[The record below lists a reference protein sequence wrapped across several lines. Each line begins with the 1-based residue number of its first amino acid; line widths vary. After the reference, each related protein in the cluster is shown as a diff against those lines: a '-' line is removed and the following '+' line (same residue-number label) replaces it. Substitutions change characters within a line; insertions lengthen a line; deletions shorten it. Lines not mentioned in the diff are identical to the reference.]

1 MTTKTILIT
10 GATDGLGR
18 ALAHDLA
25 RQGHTLLLH
34 GRSQRRLDEVA
45 KALPT
50 TVRTYRADFSSLA
63 EVRKLTDALLSA
75 EPRIDVLIANA
86 GIGGGPRRESIDGYE
101 LNFAVNYLAH
111 YLLITQLRE
120 RLEAS
125 ARARV
130 VLVSSIGQAPV
141 DFDDVML
148 EDRYDGMRAYC
159 QSKLAQV
166 AFGIRLAR
174 TTDPANVTVT
184 SLHPASEM
192 PTKMVGR
199 RDGEPISLGVATTAR
214 LALDPTLEGVTG
226 LFFDR
231 QRPAAPHPW
240 ALNFAV
246 QEHLWTV
253 SEQFVGRFSG

>member
-18 ALAHDLA
+18 AVAHDLA
-25 RQGHTLLLH
+25 LQGHTLLLH
-34 GRSQRRLDEVA
+34 GRNKQRLDEVA
-45 KALPT
+45 RTLPT

-63 EVRKLTDALLSA
+63 EVREMLDALLRA

-86 GIGGGPRRESIDGYE
+86 GIGGGPRQESLDGYE

-111 YLLITQLRE
+111 YLLITGLRK

-125 ARARV
+125 APSRV
-130 VLVSSIGQAPV
+130 VLVSSIGQVPV
-141 DFDDVML
+141 NFDDVML
-148 EDRYDGMRAYC
+148 EHRYDGMRAYC

-174 TTDPANVTVT
+174 TLDSAEVTVT

-199 RDGEPISLGVATTAR
+199 RDGEPISLGVATTTR

-231 QRPAAPHPW
+231 RRPAAPHPW
-240 ALNFAV
+240 ALDFSV
-246 QEHLWTV
+246 QERLWAV
-253 SEQFVGRFSG
+253 SEELVSGFDS